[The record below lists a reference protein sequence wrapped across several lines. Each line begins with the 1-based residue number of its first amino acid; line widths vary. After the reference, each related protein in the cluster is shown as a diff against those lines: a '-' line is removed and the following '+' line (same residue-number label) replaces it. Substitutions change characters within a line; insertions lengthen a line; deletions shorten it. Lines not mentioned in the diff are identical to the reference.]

1 MARILKLPERFT
13 FVAEDY
19 VNFEPVLRWFDWS
32 IRNEEVSIDFRD
44 CKWSNYQSLALLL
57 EYVWRLRAQGCK
69 LDFWEGDGS
78 AWEMWTAMGAKGW
91 SQVLYSGDANFVGSD
106 RKPLIA
112 VRGTED
118 RQFALKAVEEYTSEF
133 PIGFRDYLADVVN
146 EILYNT
152 LEHGHATIESVR
164 IPSIIQFSWYAQ
176 RNELSVLIADTG
188 AGVKKHLEQHYPAFE
203 YDTDALLHAIQPETS
218 GTFGRQ
224 SEYSSRNNAGMGLY
238 VSSRLMMEL
247 KADMWIVSGNGQLH
261 ISPRE
266 RTTKELSAAW
276 PGTFVLLTL
285 RLKQHPP
292 EIKHGDARNALLQ
305 EARERRAKESNGGS
319 DQYVVSIFNYFGKW
333 PEDKEAATKFR
344 DRHLLPAVQD
354 GKRILLDFRDVETPT
369 HSFLNALLA
378 GPVRAIADRGQNPFK
393 FLRTTNDNDQIR
405 ETVLFI
411 LDTNT

>member
-32 IRNEEVSIDFRD
+32 IRSEEVSIDFRE

-69 LDFWEGDGS
+69 LDFWEGEGS
-78 AWEMWTAMGAKGW
+78 AWEMWSAMGAKGW
-91 SQVLYSGDANFVGSD
+91 SQVLYSADANFVGSD

-118 RQFALKAVEEYTSEF
+118 RQFALKAVEEYTSGF

-152 LEHGHATIESVR
+152 LEHGHATIETVR

-176 RNELSVLIADTG
+176 RDELSVLVADTG

-203 YDTDALLHAIQPETS
+203 RDTDALLHAIQPETS

-319 DQYVVSIFNYFGKW
+319 DQYVVSIFNYFGKY

-344 DRHLLPAVQD
+344 DRHLLPAIQE

-393 FLRTTNDNDQIR
+393 FLRTTNDNEQIR